1 MSDNQSEIVSHE
13 LQRIATNVPSFRRTE
28 VVNLDDPD
36 IESDFD
42 SVFPKPFLVI
52 VAAAFVVVLP
62 FFFLGIPSGHDFEFH
77 VNSWM
82 EVLSQWKQGI
92 LIPRWAAL
100 AHYGYGEARF
110 IFYPPFSWSLGAFLG
125 ALLPWK
131 LVPGAYIWLV
141 LTVSGCSM
149 FALART
155 WLKTHDAIFA
165 SVVYA
170 ANPYHLVIVYWRSA
184 FAELLASALLPVL
197 LLCALRLEGNARK
210 SVIPLALIVAGAWFT
225 NVPAAIMVNY
235 SLALL
240 VAGLAVMQ
248 RAPVIWFR
256 GLVAMVLG
264 AALAGF
270 YLLPVAHEQK
280 WIEIGQVL
288 GPGVRPQD
296 NFLFTSINDADHN
309 RFNRLVSIVAVAE
322 IIVLLVAAFWVRY
335 RRQIGGRLSWI
346 VVGWGFATAIS
357 MFPFTLPLYRTLPEL
372 RFVQLPW
379 RWLLALNVVF
389 AVLLTT
395 AFRRWSMRW
404 LISAAM
410 LFVLAMVWHR
420 VQPPWWDTAA
430 DVAEMLDNQQSG
442 IGYEG
447 TDEYVPS
454 GADPYEISRDARKV
468 TYEGPGTARL
478 HVRTWSFEAKSLTAD
493 VSQAGK
499 LVLRLFDYPAWRV
512 TVNGRMVAASSRQ
525 TTGQMMIPVA
535 AGENQVQITF
545 MRTWDRT
552 LGGWISG
559 ITALLVVLE
568 IAWIRFYRQGDGRRE
583 GTTSSSFDFE

>member
-1 MSDNQSEIVSHE
+1 
-13 LQRIATNVPSFRRTE
+13 
-28 VVNLDDPD
+28 VNLDDPE

-52 VAAAFVVVLP
+52 AAAAFVVILP

-141 LTVSGCSM
+141 LTLSGCSM
-149 FALART
+149 FALARR
-155 WLKTHDAIFA
+155 WLKTDDAIFT

-184 FAELLASALLPVL
+184 FAELLASALVPALV
-197 LLCALRLEGNARK
+197 LCALRLEGNARK
-210 SVIPLALIVAGAWFT
+210 SVIPLALIVAAAWFS

-235 SLALL
+235 SLAFL
-240 VAGLAVMQ
+240 VLGFAVM
-248 RAPVIWFR
+248 RRSPVILFR
-256 GLVAMVLG
+256 GFVAIVLG
-264 AALAGF
+264 TVLAAF

-280 WIEIGQVL
+280 WIEIAQVL
-288 GPGVRPQD
+288 GPGVRPED
-296 NFLFTSINDADHN
+296 NFLFTRINDADHN
-309 RFNRLVSIVAVAE
+309 RFNQLVSIVAVTE
-322 IIVLLVAAFWVRY
+322 IMVLLVAAFWVRQ
-335 RRQIGGRLSWI
+335 RRRMGGRRAWI
-346 VVGWGFATAIS
+346 VVSWGLATAIS

-379 RWLLALNVVF
+379 RWLLALNVGF
-389 AVLLTT
+389 ALLLTT
-395 AFRRWSMRW
+395 AFRRWPMRL
-404 LISAAM
+404 LISVAM
-410 LFVLAMVWHR
+410 LTVLAMVWHR

-454 GADPYEISRDARKV
+454 GADPYEISREARKV
-468 TYEGPGTARL
+468 TYEGPGTACL
-478 HVRTWSFEAKSLTAD
+478 HVHSWDFESKSLTAA
-493 VSQAGK
+493 VSQGGK

-512 TVNGRMVAASSRQ
+512 TVNGGTVAASSRQ
-525 TTGQMMIPVA
+525 VTGQMMIPVA
-535 AGENQVQITF
+535 AGGNQVQITL

-559 ITALLVVLE
+559 ITAVL
-568 IAWIRFYRQGDGRRE
+568 IALATAWTGFYRRRDRRLE
-583 GTTSSSFDFE
+583 ATASSSLGFE

>member
-1 MSDNQSEIVSHE
+1 
-13 LQRIATNVPSFRRTE
+13 VPSFQRTE
-28 VVNLDDPD
+28 AVNFDHPN
-36 IESDFD
+36 IECDLD

-52 VAAAFVVVLP
+52 AAAAFVVILP

-110 IFYPPFSWSLGAFLG
+110 IFYPPFSWSLGACLG

-141 LTVSGCSM
+141 LTLSGCSM
-149 FALART
+149 FALARR

-184 FAELLASALLPVL
+184 FAELLASALLPAL
-197 LLCALRLEGNARK
+197 LLCALRLEGNARR
-210 SVIPLALIVAGAWFT
+210 SVIPLALIIAAAWFT

-235 SLALL
+235 SLAFL
-240 VAGLAVMQ
+240 VAGFAIMRRSPWILVWGLIAV
-248 RAPVIWFR
+248 I
-256 GLVAMVLG
+256 LG
-264 AALAGF
+264 SALAAF
-270 YLLPVAHEQK
+270 FLLPAAYEQPWVA
-280 WIEIGQVL
+280 IAQVL
-288 GPGVRPQD
+288 GPGVRPRD

-309 RFNRLVSIVAVAE
+309 RFNRLVSIVAVEE

-335 RRQIGGRLSWI
+335 RRRMGGRTSSM
-346 VVGWGFATAIS
+346 VVGWGFAAAIS
-357 MFPFTLPLYRTLPEL
+357 MFSFTLPLYRILPEL

-379 RWLLALNVVF
+379 RWLLALNVDF
-389 AVLLTT
+389 ALLLTT
-395 AFRRWSMRW
+395 AWRRWSMRL
-404 LISAAM
+404 LICAAM
-410 LFVLAMVWHR
+410 LTALAIVWHR

-478 HVRTWSFEAKSLTAD
+478 HVHTWSFESKSLTAD
-493 VSQAGK
+493 VSQTGK
-499 LVLRLFDYPAWRV
+499 LVLRLFDYPAWSV
-512 TVNGRMVAASSRQ
+512 TVNGQTVAASSRPV
-525 TTGQMMIPVA
+525 TGQMMIPVA
-535 AGENQVQITF
+535 AGENQVQITL
-545 MRTWDRT
+545 MRTWDQT

-559 ITALLVVLE
+559 ITALLIVLE
-568 IAWIRFYRQGDGRRE
+568 IAGMGFHRQRDGRLE
-583 GTTSSSFDFE
+583 GTASSSLRLQ